1 MVFCAVGGRATDRQG
16 SWIMLAGDSHL
27 QPGVGVVGSK
37 SARVVTETLQLADEY
52 ELDVIRCADV
62 YSTAAELAKD
72 SRRCLMV
79 VGTLGELAREEGRL
93 FALAETGGARCCCLF
108 DEADGT
114 EREQVLMAVRGGAQL
129 VGQAEELRS
138 ALDAWLAAGGCRA
151 EGGDAEFLDEDCRA
165 TEAEIS
171 ALLGQERDE

>member
-27 QPGVGVVGSK
+27 QPGVVVVGSK
-37 SARVVTETLQLADEY
+37 RARVVTETLQLADEY

-79 VGTLGELAREEGRL
+79 IGTLGELAREEGRF
-93 FALAETGGARCCCLF
+93 FALAETGG
-108 DEADGT
+108 ADGT

-171 ALLGQERDE
+171 ALLGQEKDE